1 MIVWRKCRPKKVVEY
16 DAGVPRHL
24 AASTSR
30 GPNAAPATGPA
41 TPLLALSPLVAPAGF
56 RLAVSSKLVTGSVH
70 NDSTSAH
77 ETGRYCHNERCQ
89 AQVRAYLSL
98 QPGRAGRKPGG
109 PGPSQQD
116 PAANPAA
123 SRPER
128 GGIEMRDDYCR
139 ARRRQRAVS
148 GHVQEPLGP
157 TTPGHRPT
165 ILFLKKKCQ
174 P

>member
-1 MIVWRKCRPKKVVEY
+1 MP
-16 DAGVPRHL
+16 
-24 AASTSR
+24 AAEPAPAQSTDHDPTGR
-30 GPNAAPATGPA
+30 ARQAAPAK
-41 TPLLALSPLVAPAGF
+41 TPLVTVAPAGF